1 MSFDNLWDIQADLQ
15 NSKVGAVPQ
24 LWSHLIL
31 FYRERLMTISFVEGR
46 PSSRS

>member
-15 NSKVGAVPQ
+15 NSKVGAVLQ

-46 PSSRS
+46 QSSRS